1 MFAVLNGTEN
11 ASNTNRPTS
20 DVLKN
25 VNKLKNLPKAEQDKR
40 LKTYFKFTFVRNP
53 LERLVSSYR
62 NKIAVPIKYKNRKHW
77 PDSVLHHIIQTY
89 NKTKYAMW
97 EETGFTSPDIHPSFE
112 EFIKY
117 FVDSNLTLL
126 NEHFRPFIDLCHP
139 CSIHYNFI
147 GNFYNLPNEA
157 FHLLDFLRIPRNY
170 YLNRVGHPTY
180 NTSSLVSDYY
190 HQLPLSL
197 KLNLVQKIS
206 QELIL
211 YYRLFP
217 TDLNRDVTLF

>member
-1 MFAVLNGTEN
+1 MFAVLSGTEKAN
-11 ASNTNRPTS
+11 NTNRPSS
-20 DVLKN
+20 DVLKS
-25 VNKLKNLPKAEQDKR
+25 VSKLQRLSKTERDKR
-40 LKTYFKFTFVRNP
+40 LKTYFKFAFVRNP
-53 LERLVSSYR
+53 LERIVSSYR
-62 NKIAVPIKYKNRKHW
+62 NKIAVPIKYENRQHW
-77 PDSVLHHIIQTY
+77 PDNVLYHIIQRY
-89 NKTKYAMW
+89 NKTKYALW
-97 EETGFTSPDIHPSFE
+97 KKTNFTSSDIHPSFE

-117 FVDSNLTLL
+117 FVDSNLNLL

-139 CSIHYNFI
+139 CSVHYNFI

-157 FHLLDFLRIPRNY
+157 FHLLDFLRIPHNY

-197 KLNLVQKIS
+197 KSNLVQKIS

-217 TDLNRDVTLF
+217 ADLDRDATLF